1 MITLPVW
8 VVTLLIL
15 AVVLV
20 VAAVWASAFASRL
33 NRLHVRTDAARISLE
48 GALRARSAVISTL
61 QPELSQQVAHVNRV
75 ALRATDMGARS
86 GAENELLSQLDS
98 DIFSQ
103 AAFVDAS
110 TRVELAARFYNDAV
124 ADTLAVRARPVA
136 RVLHLAG
143 RAPLPEYYESMQTGE
158 LA

>member
-8 VVTLLIL
+8 LVGLL
-15 AVVLV
+15 VVLV
-20 VAAVWASAFASRL
+20 VVVVIAVWASAFASRL

-61 QPELSQQVAHVNRV
+61 QPELSQQVASVNRV

-86 GAENELLSQLDS
+86 GAENELLAELDTHV
-98 DIFSQ
+98 FTQ
-103 AAFVDAS
+103 TAFVDAS
-110 TRVELAARFYNDAV
+110 TRVDLAARFYNDAV
-124 ADTLAVRARPVA
+124 ADTLAVRGRPAV
-136 RVLHLAG
+136 RLLHLAG
-143 RAPLPEYYESMQTGE
+143 RAPLPEFYEAMQTGE

>member
-8 VVTLLIL
+8 VVALLIL

-61 QPELSQQVAHVNRV
+61 QPEISQQVAHVNRV

-110 TRVELAARFYNDAV
+110 TRVDLAARFYNDAV

-158 LA
+158 LS